1 LGYAKIA
8 GVMSLTR
15 RLLYRPSHARPRFQ
29 GTLLLQA
36 VIFDTGGALRDS
48 GPMYLEAINVVLAER
63 GLRLSE
69 AENRNIV
76 GSTADETRA
85 GPRCAFTFVAQ
96 WQSRYVATTAS
107 PTHCAGVSRL
117 CPD

>member
-1 LGYAKIA
+1 MGCASIA
-8 GVMSLTR
+8 GVVFLTR
-15 RLLYRPSHARPRFQ
+15 RLLYRPSHARPRIQ

-76 GSTADETRA
+76 GSTAEETRRWPKVRFNLRGA
-85 GPRCAFTFVAQ
+85 VAEQ
-96 WQSRYVATTAS
+96 IRRHNGVANTLRG
-107 PTHCAGVSRL
+107 C
-117 CPD
+117 